1 MIKFNEDEKYFK
13 DENPYSNTIGSI
25 AMPMVRRAFPKLL
38 ASQMVG
44 VVPTNEPQRTIICT

>member
-1 MIKFNEDEKYFK
+1 MIKFNEDEKFYK
-13 DENPYSNTIGSI
+13 EDNPYSSI
-25 AMPMVRRAFPKLL
+25 AMPHVL